1 MRGDRETERQRN
13 RETVMQK
20 YRDTEYRDTEYRDTE
35 YRDTEIEVRKQRGK
49 RGKNHVPGFD
59 CR

>member
-20 YRDTEYRDTEYRDTE
+20 YRDTE

>member
-20 YRDTEYRDTEYRDTE
+20 YRDTEYRDTE

>member
-20 YRDTEYRDTEYRDTE
+20 YRDTEYRDIEYRDTE